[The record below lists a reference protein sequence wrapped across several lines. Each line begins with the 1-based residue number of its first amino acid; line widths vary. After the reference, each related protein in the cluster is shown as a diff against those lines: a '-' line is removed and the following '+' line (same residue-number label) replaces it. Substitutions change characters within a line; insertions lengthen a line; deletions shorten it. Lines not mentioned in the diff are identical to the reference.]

1 MDIDYKRIGRH
12 LRTARKNKHLTQ
24 AEVSEKLNIAENTY
38 SNMERGAQKPSLSR
52 IIQLCEIYEI
62 KPGNVLDDCS
72 EPLITQSDIQYESKN
87 PDKLELHLLIEKCS
101 DDTARIIRIA
111 AQALYQTLD
120 QRVT

>member
-38 SNMERGAQKPSLSR
+38 SNMERGSQKPSLSR

-120 QRVT
+120 QKVT